1 MDRFAEA
8 APVEDAFVLPAA
20 TKTSGLEGIFK
31 SKAFKVFIA
40 YLVAA
45 VCLVW
50 VFHDTDWKALA
61 GNLTAIDWGW
71 VSLGVLANVLGTFS
85 QGYRWHLLLKPI
97 GPIPA
102 RRTTQAFFSAFFI
115 NDILPMRMGELAR
128 AYMVSAWMSEDVVAI
143 IPSMALERLFEGVW
157 LAIGIGL
164 TAIFVPLP
172 RDLDRAADIF
182 GLTVLALVGLLLFIT
197 MRKKK
202 SLAGNRPAENP
213 ARAGRLRRLK
223 SLWARLED
231 GIRSIGFSRHFYGA
245 FAVTLLYFV
254 SQAFSFWFITKA
266 CGLHF
271 SFWVGAAILFIVLFG
286 TALPNVPAN
295 LGTYQFFCVVGL
307 AAFGV
312 GKTAAAGFS
321 LVAFVILTVPALAI
335 GSFALARSGLTLAS
349 IKEKISR
356 RKLY

>member
-1 MDRFAEA
+1 MDRYSEA
-8 APVEDAFVLPAA
+8 APVENAFILPAT
-20 TKTSGLEGIFK
+20 TKTSVLNDIFK
-31 SKAFKVFIA
+31 SKIFRIFIA

-61 GNLTAIDWGW
+61 GSLAAINWGW
-71 VSLGVLANVLGTFS
+71 VTLGVLANVLGTFS
-85 QGYRWHLLLKPI
+85 QGYRWHLLLKSI

-115 NDILPMRMGELAR
+115 NDILPMRMGEIAR
-128 AYMVSAWMSEDVVAI
+128 AHIVSVWMSKDIVSI

-182 GLTVLALVGLLLFIT
+182 GLVVLSLVGLLLFIT

-202 SLAGNRPAENP
+202 CFEGNKPAECSVH
-213 ARAGRLRRLK
+213 ADRLRRLK
-223 SLWARLED
+223 SLGTRLEG
-231 GIRSIGFSRHFYGA
+231 GIRSIGFSRDFYMA
-245 FAVTLLYFV
+245 FFVTLLYFI

-286 TALPNVPAN
+286 TALPNVPA
-295 LGTYQFFCVVGL
+295 
-307 AAFGV
+307 
-312 GKTAAAGFS
+312 
-321 LVAFVILTVPALAI
+321 
-335 GSFALARSGLTLAS
+335 TLAPTS
-349 IKEKISR
+349 SSASSGWR
-356 RKLY
+356 FLAWGSPPPPDSPLWLS